1 MVKVVTMFLSLT
13 DPNLIY
19 IALVLG
25 LWVGVTAV
33 YLPGSFIPE
42 LLAVGVLGVTVYA
55 LTLVNTNWI
64 AVTILLIGVLLFI
77 VMPFVK
83 RQFIL
88 LAMGGLVMQ
97 AIGAFFLFEDMS
109 VSPILILLTVG
120 ISLLYHQY
128 LLLPVLE
135 KVKSQPVFSP
145 ENTLI
150 GAHGRVVSTI
160 DPVGTVNVQGELW
173 TAQSDEVL
181 PRGTEIVVVDRDG
194 LQIYVEPIKSKG
206 IPPATE
212 PLS

>member
-1 MVKVVTMFLSLT
+1 MLTLT

>member
-1 MVKVVTMFLSLT
+1 MLTLT

-42 LLAVGVLGVTVYA
+42 LIAVALLGMTVYA
-55 LTLVNTNWI
+55 LTLVSTNWV
-64 AVTILLIGVLLFI
+64 AVIILLVGVLLFI

-83 RQFIL
+83 RQLAL

-97 AIGAFFLFEDMS
+97 AIGAFFLFDTMS
-109 VSPILILLTVG
+109 VSPVLILLTVG

-145 ENTLI
+145 ENILI
-150 GAHGRVVSTI
+150 GAHGRVVSAI
-160 DPVGTVNVQGELW
+160 NPVGTVNVQGELW
-173 TAQSDEVL
+173 TAQSDEL
-181 PRGTEIVVVDRDG
+181 LTPGTEIVVVDRDG
-194 LQIYVEPIKSKG
+194 LQIYVEPVKSKG
-206 IPPATE
+206 LPHNE
-212 PLS
+212 SFS